1 MKNLIVIISFL
12 LTSTALLGQTK
23 KLHSIYANF
32 QGKGNV
38 SFMSPLDLGVSLN
51 TKNEDRKI
59 ILSLSGY
66 YPNNRTYTS
75 QNLPTH
81 TFNNYQVLSRSNDTF
96 TYQSQNLSNGGFGL
110 SIGTMT
116 KFKLYK
122 KTYLLSGLS
131 LSGMINFRQYYNQ
144 IGFDIENDTS
154 TFGPDHF
161 DRVQEREE
169 ADKVTF
175 IPVLRTLIGA
185 EFNMGEHLQLIP
197 RINANLSVFKENNF
211 NPLIGNNL
219 TTKIV
224 LVPSMTLAFKI

>member
-1 MKNLIVIISFL
+1 MNKLIAVFIFL
-12 LTSTALLGQTK
+12 FASAALFGQTT

-38 SFMSPLDLGVSLN
+38 SFMSPLDLGVSFN
-51 TKNEDRKI
+51 TKNEYRKI
-59 ILSLSGY
+59 LFSLSGY

-81 TFNNYQVLSRSNDTF
+81 TFSNYQILSRTNDTF

-116 KFKLYK
+116 KFKLHK
-122 KTYLLSGLS
+122 KTYLLSGSS
-131 LSGMINFRQYYNQ
+131 LSALINFRQYSNR
-144 IGFDIENDTS
+144 IGFDIENDTT
-154 TFGPDHF
+154 TFGPDYF
-161 DRVQEREE
+161 DRVQFREE

-175 IPVLRTLIGA
+175 IPVLHTFIGA

-197 RINANLSVFKENNF
+197 RINANLSVYNENNF

-219 TTKIV
+219 TLKLV
-224 LVPSMTLAFKI
+224 LVPSMTLAYKI